1 MCACMCVC
9 VCVCLHAHACM
20 RACLCVYVCLTVCL
34 HVHARVCMHVC
45 WHVGSLIYASREHHR
60 FSIYPSPPSRFSALC
75 NMANSDF
82 ESGNELVFITVR
94 APSGSANSISHN
106 SMQSAI
112 SPTWILDYRARAFI
126 YLSFLPS
133 AYSSSLRFSS
143 DISIFLSPC
152 VLCIALYA
160 NPPWNVYQ
168 VISSGCIGCDDNFL
182 NKVLPNAVLYDSSKI
197 QRNRS

>member
-1 MCACMCVC
+1 MPHASTTVSLSIPAH
-9 VCVCLHAHACM
+9 LH
-20 RACLCVYVCLTVCL
+20 
-34 HVHARVCMHVC
+34 
-45 WHVGSLIYASREHHR
+45 G
-60 FSIYPSPPSRFSALC
+60 SALYVIWPTQIL
-75 NMANSDF
+75 SQ
-82 ESGNELVFITVR
+82 GNELVFITVR
-94 APSGSANSISHN
+94 APPGSANSISHN

-168 VISSGCIGCDDNFL
+168 VISSSRIGCDDDFL
-182 NKVLPNAVLYDSSKI
+182 NKVLPKAVLYNSSKI
-197 QRNRS
+197 QRNRC